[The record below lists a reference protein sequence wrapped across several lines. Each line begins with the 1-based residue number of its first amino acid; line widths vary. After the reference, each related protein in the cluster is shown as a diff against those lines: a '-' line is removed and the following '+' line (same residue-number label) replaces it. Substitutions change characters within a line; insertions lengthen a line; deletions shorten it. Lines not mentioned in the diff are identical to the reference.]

1 MRLRMLFEVDRES
14 LKLAALP
21 RPSEKLS
28 ALRGRSRE
36 TEVPLGLPLSV
47 DGEDLRDSGRIGL
60 SLRRSCASSV
70 VGAFS
75 APWMRVK
82 RCFRSTP

>member
-21 RPSEKLS
+21 QPSEKLS

-36 TEVPLGLPLSV
+36 TEVPLGLSLSV
-47 DGEDLRDSGRIGL
+47 DGEDLRDSGRIGSRAL

-82 RCFRSTP
+82 TLL

>member
-1 MRLRMLFEVDRES
+1 MRLRMLFEADRES

-36 TEVPLGLPLSV
+36 AEVGLPLSV

-82 RCFRSTP
+82 TLL

>member
-36 TEVPLGLPLSV
+36 AEVGLPLSV